1 MPDITELVPCNAS
14 AKQTGHLGHNWPFL
28 AKDKKLVGAKF
39 WFSHETTR
47 AHLIFVTDIVQCT
60 TGTYGAGL
68 KNMSERIT
76 LHLPRIYFRRSCT
89 WTEQNLHRK
98 WKSPWRDLKT
108 MPRNTVTCIA
118 ILLNAYFVSFFL
130 LHLHLY
136 NKETNGGASW
146 PQLLRQ
152 NSSHW
157 QDSRHQHLGQVALC

>member
-1 MPDITELVPCNAS
+1 MLVPN
-14 AKQTGHLGHNWPFL
+14 
-28 AKDKKLVGAKF
+28 KLVIWGICGRF
-39 WFSHETTR
+39 WPTIKCWLVQTFWYSHETTR
-47 AHLIFVTDIVQCT
+47 AQLIFVTDMVQNNI
-60 TGTYGAGL
+60 GTHWAWPD
-68 KNMSERIT
+68 NMSERIT

-118 ILLNAYFVSFFL
+118 ILLNAYFDSFFL

-136 NKETNGGASW
+136 NKEANGGASW